1 MAAARAKPTA
11 ESSEPPVE
19 TPFRRIAVCLD
30 GSELGERILPHALAV
45 AQSFG
50 TPVTFLRVLEGR
62 PVGDAPPDPLEW
74 DIRRR
79 EARDYLEQLAEECR
93 SAGAAI
99 DVELIEGHPAEQICL
114 WAEHH
119 EADLTVLCSHGVS
132 GRTEWSLASTARKL
146 VERAPGSL
154 LLVPAAAAAVSGVA
168 QYRRILVPLDG
179 SSRAESVIPLATR
192 LVAAQGAEVI
202 LAHIVPIPEL
212 TEIGLLDAEDIEL
225 RERLVQRNERVA
237 HEYLDRLRARGT
249 AEGLSLRVI
258 ALRGGDVRNRLA
270 SLISDEEVDLVV
282 LSAHG
287 RGGHGDVPCGSV
299 TTHLLAHASTPLLIV
314 RPRTTRATRRSHA
327 KPESTGARLPSQAA
341 S

>member
-1 MAAARAKPTA
+1 MDETRVNASTESA
-11 ESSEPPVE
+11 EATLA

-30 GSELGERILPHALAV
+30 GSELGERIIPHALAV

-62 PVGDAPPDPLEW
+62 PVGDVPPDPLEW

-79 EARDYLEQLAEECR
+79 EARDYLAQLADECR

-99 DVELIEGHPAEQICL
+99 DVELIDGHAAEQIIL
-114 WAEHH
+114 WTEHH
-119 EADLTVLCSHGVS
+119 EADLTVLCSHGAR
-132 GRTEWSLASTARKL
+132 GRTGWSLASTAQKL
-146 VERAPGSL
+146 VEGAPGSL

-168 QYRRILVPLDG
+168 RYRRILVPLDG

-192 LVAAQGAEVI
+192 LAASHGAEMI

-225 RERLVQRNERVA
+225 RDRLVQRNERVA
-237 HEYLDRLRARGT
+237 HEYLDRLHARGT
-249 AEGLSLRVI
+249 AKGVSLRVI

-270 SLISDEEVDLVV
+270 SLISDEAVDLVV

-287 RGGHGDVPCGSV
+287 HGGRCDAPCGSV
-299 TTHLLAHASTPLLIV
+299 ATYLLGRAAAPLLVV
-314 RPRTTRATRRSHA
+314 RPRTARAIRRAHA
-327 KPESTGARLPSQAA
+327 APEATGGRLPSQAG